1 MRRRV
6 KRDLGVLAGV
16 AIVLAGVFIFNMN
29 FGRSDLVERMDAARR
44 AVEQKR
50 EARGLPL
57 MKWELIRQTKGNIAI
72 APTYP
77 EELKAFEGKYVD
89 IVGFTIAL
97 NQYRNMTEFM
107 LLPLPLECYFCQ
119 IPPMKDQ
126 MLVTMAEGETA
137 NLYKDPVVIHGRFR
151 LRQGDDEK
159 FFYVLEDARMGAGDP
174 DKVVDDLEKKH
185 MKQEHMQPQHEN
197 TGDLL
202 PPSDLFSDEDA
213 PAAE

>member
-6 KRDLGVLAGV
+6 KRDLGVLVGV
-16 AIVLAGVFIFNMN
+16 VVLLTGVLVFNMN
-29 FGRSDLVERMDAARR
+29 FGRSDLINRMDELRRR
-44 AVEQKR
+44 AETAR

-57 MKWELIRQTKGNIAI
+57 MKWELIRKTTGNIAI

-77 EELKAFEGKYVD
+77 DELKAYDGQFVD

-137 NLYKDPVVIHGRFR
+137 QLYKDPVVIHGRFR
-151 LRQGDDEK
+151 LRKDSSEK
-159 FFYVLEDARMGAGDP
+159 FFYYLEDAKIGPGDP
-174 DKVVDDLEKKH
+174 DKLMDDLEKKR

-197 TGDLL
+197 PGDLL
-202 PPSDLFSDEDA
+202 PPSDIFKDEA
-213 PAAE
+213 PAAAQ